1 MHTFARAFFLLVCTP
16 LLLLCLGLPPVTGE
30 ALAAAKETVMQ
41 KNYPMPPLSG
51 LEADVLLR
59 KATEAPYTG
68 EYLNNHAAGTYICRQ
83 CGMPL
88 YHSDDKFES
97 GCGWPSFDKEV
108 AGAVR
113 RVPDAD
119 GRRVEIICANCGGHL
134 GHVFEGEGFTE
145 RNTRHCVNSLSMKFA
160 QAGSDEEK
168 AALAR
173 LADKA
178 SAISPA
184 GTAGSGVAATAATAT
199 QTSTT
204 GGCTATAVVAGGC
217 FWRVEDAFQKIA
229 GVCEAVS
236 GYTGGHTV
244 NPSYEDVCR
253 GDTGH
258 AEAVLV
264 RFDPTRV
271 SYEQILRRFFEIHD
285 PTQLNRQGPDWGE
298 QYRSAVF
305 YENAEQK
312 AVAQKLVARLK
323 ELGYKVVTQIEPAG
337 PFYAAEDYHQ
347 DFTRRTGRGAC
358 HMSVPR
364 FSQRADGTPV
374 APPSGLKK
382 P

>member
-1 MHTFARAFFLLVCTP
+1 MTRLARKLFLFVCTP
-16 LLLLCLGLPPVTGE
+16 LLLLCLGLPQVAGV
-30 ALAAAKETVMQ
+30 ALAAGKEVLMQ
-41 KNYPMPPLSG
+41 KTYPMPPLSG

-59 KATEAPYTG
+59 KATEPPYTG

-88 YHSDDKFES
+88 YHSEDKFES

-108 AGAVR
+108 PGAVR

-119 GRRVEIICANCGGHL
+119 GRRVEITCVNCGGHL
-134 GHVFEGEGFTE
+134 GHVFEGEGFTKN
-145 RNTRHCVNSLSMKFA
+145 NTRHCVNSLSMKFA
-160 QAGSDEEK
+160 AAGSDEEK

-173 LADKA
+173 LAA
-178 SAISPA
+178 MA
-184 GTAGSGVAATAATAT
+184 TAGASGAPAAPATANAPQPAA
-199 QTSTT
+199 S
-204 GGCTATAVVAGGC
+204 GGCTAKAIVAGGC
-217 FWRVEDAFQKIA
+217 FWGVEDAFQKMP

-264 RFDPTRV
+264 RFDPSRV

-285 PTQLNRQGPDWGE
+285 PTQLNRQGPDWGD

-305 YENAEQK
+305 YENAGQRD
-312 AVAQKLVARLK
+312 VAQKLLTRLRT
-323 ELGYKVVTQIEPAG
+323 LGYNVVTQLAPAG
-337 PFYAAEDYHQ
+337 PFYEAEGYHQ

-374 APPSGLKK
+374 DPASGLKK

>member
-1 MHTFARAFFLLVCTP
+1 MTTFARKILLVCTP
-16 LLLLCLGLPPVTGE
+16 VLLLCLGLPLVAGV
-30 ALAAAKETVMQ
+30 ALAAGKEDLMQ
-41 KNYPMPPLSG
+41 KTYPMPPLSG

-59 KATEAPYTG
+59 KATEPPYTG

-88 YHSDDKFES
+88 YHSKDKFES
-97 GCGWPSFDKEV
+97 GCGWPSFDTEV
-108 AGAVR
+108 PGAVR

-119 GRRVEIICANCGGHL
+119 GRRIEITCANCGGHL

-145 RNTRHCVNSLSMKFA
+145 KNTRHCVNSLSMKFA
-160 QAGSDEEK
+160 PAGSDEEK

-173 LADKA
+173 LAAMA
-178 SAISPA
+178 SVATGADSAADNAANAPQPA
-184 GTAGSGVAATAATAT
+184 AS
-199 QTSTT
+199 
-204 GGCTATAVVAGGC
+204 GGCTAKAIVAGGC
-217 FWRVEDAFQKIA
+217 FWGVEDAFQKMP

-264 RFDPTRV
+264 RFDPARI
-271 SYEQILRRFFEIHD
+271 SYEQIVRRFFEIHD

-312 AVAQKLVARLK
+312 AVAQKLVAQLQ
-323 ELGYKVVTQIEPAG
+323 EYGYKVVTQLAPAG
-337 PFYAAEDYHQ
+337 PFYEAETYHQ

-374 APPSGLKK
+374 DPAGGLKK

>member
-1 MHTFARAFFLLVCTP
+1 MPRLGRTSCLLICTFMLLA
-16 LLLLCLGLPPVTGE
+16 LLPGLP
-30 ALAAAKETVMQ
+30 LAVSGVSPSASEVSMQ
-41 KNYPMPPLSG
+41 NTYPMPPLSG

-59 KATEAPYTG
+59 KATEPPYTG
-68 EYLNNHAAGTYICRQ
+68 KYVNNHEAGTYICRQ

-145 RNTRHCVNSLSMKFA
+145 KNTRHCVNSLSMSFA
-160 QAGSDEEK
+160 PAGSDEEK
-168 AALAR
+168 AAMSR
-173 LADKA
+173 WADKTGSSAKGA
-178 SAISPA
+178 SVAAATSPEGQTSA
-184 GTAGSGVAATAATAT
+184 GVATAI
-199 QTSTT
+199 
-204 GGCTATAVVAGGC
+204 VAGGC
-217 FWRVEDAFQKIA
+217 FWGVEDAFQKMP
-229 GVCEAVS
+229 GVYEAVS

-264 RFDPTRV
+264 RYVPSRV
-271 SYEQILRRFFEIHD
+271 TYEQILRRFFEVHD

-305 YENAEQK
+305 YQGAEQK
-312 AVAQKLVARLK
+312 AVAEDLLARLRD
-323 ELGYKVVTQIEPAG
+323 LGYTVVTQLVPAG
-337 PFYAAEDYHQ
+337 PFYEAEAYHQ
-347 DFTRRTGRGAC
+347 DFANRTGRGVC

-364 FSQRADGTPV
+364 FSQRADGMP
-374 APPSGLKK
+374 LN
-382 P
+382 

>member
-1 MHTFARAFFLLVCTP
+1 MPKFARTLFLLICIP
-16 LLLLCLGLPPVTGE
+16 FILLCLGLPPVTGN
-30 ALAAAKETVMQ
+30 AQAAGKEVLMQ
-41 KNYPMPPLSG
+41 KTYPMPPLSG

-59 KATEAPYTG
+59 KATEPPYTG
-68 EYLNNHAAGTYICRQ
+68 EYIDNHAAGTYICRQ

-88 YHSDDKFES
+88 YHSEDKFES

-119 GRRVEIICANCGGHL
+119 GRRVEIVCANCGGHL

-145 RNTRHCVNSLSMKFA
+145 KNTRHCVNSLSMKFVP
-160 QAGSDEEK
+160 AGSDEEK

-173 LADKA
+173 LDNKA
-178 SAISPA
+178 SAPA
-184 GTAGSGVAATAATAT
+184 GPAGPASAAANTAQPTAA
-199 QTSTT
+199 S
-204 GGCTATAVVAGGC
+204 GCTAKAIVAGGC
-217 FWRVEDAFQKIA
+217 FWGVEDAFQKIP

-264 RFDPTRV
+264 RFDPARV

-312 AVAQKLVARLK
+312 AVAQKLMGRLRM
-323 ELGYKVVTQIEPAG
+323 LGYNVVTQLAPAG
-337 PFYAAEDYHQ
+337 TFYAAEAYHQ

-374 APPSGLKK
+374 EDDKGLK
-382 P
+382 